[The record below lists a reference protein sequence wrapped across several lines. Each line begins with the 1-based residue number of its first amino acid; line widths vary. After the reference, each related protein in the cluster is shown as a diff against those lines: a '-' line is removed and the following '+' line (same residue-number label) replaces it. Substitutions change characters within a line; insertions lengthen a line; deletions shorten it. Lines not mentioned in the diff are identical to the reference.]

1 METEQIAPAVKPP
14 FKITPVVLHV
24 LLALSDGETHGYG
37 IMREITERTRGAL
50 KVGPGSLYFPLNRL
64 LEAGMIE
71 ESSDR
76 PDPELDDA
84 RRKYYRLKDFG
95 LAVLESELALMSEIV
110 EAARAKRVLRGPSP
124 A

>member
-1 METEQIAPAVKPP
+1 MKTDPPTARPP

-37 IMREITERTRGAL
+37 IMREITERTGGEL
-50 KVGPGSLYFPLNRL
+50 KVGPGSLYFTLNKL
-64 LEAGMIE
+64 LDAGMIA

-84 RRKYYRLKDFG
+84 RRKYYRLTESG
-95 LAVLESELALMSEIV
+95 LAVLESELVAMSEIV
-110 EAARAKRVLRGPSP
+110 DLARAKRLLRGPSP